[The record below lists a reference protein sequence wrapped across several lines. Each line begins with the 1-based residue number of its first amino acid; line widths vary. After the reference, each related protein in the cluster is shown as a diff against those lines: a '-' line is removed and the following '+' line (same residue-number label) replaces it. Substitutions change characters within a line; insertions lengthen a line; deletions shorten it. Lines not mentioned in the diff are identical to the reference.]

1 MSRNQIIYVALSIVL
16 IVLAFTRALDGI
28 GSERAEEALQ
38 RALATYAIARALNGV
53 ISVAQGTELAI
64 EPAGIG
70 VILTP
75 GEILDPVN
83 DLIERFSWVM
93 LASSASLG
101 VINVLLAISA
111 WVWLSIVM
119 SAGLLLLAYLVW
131 RGKTY
136 ARHSTNLMLKL
147 VIVLVILRFSAPVVV
162 ILNDF
167 IYQQFLSTRYQTAVS
182 ELDET
187 RTRVSEINSEQDV
200 STDDGTERSLM
211 DQARALYESTA
222 QHIKRKL
229 DMEQNMA
236 DLNDA
241 ATNASRA
248 AIDLI
253 VIFIFQTILLPLVFI
268 WIIWYILKQ
277 VINRHLE
284 PGKLLSP

>member
-1 MSRNQIIYVALSIVL
+1 MSRNQIIYMVLSIVL

-28 GSERAEEALQ
+28 GSDRTEQALQ

-70 VILTP
+70 VVLAP

-101 VINVLLAISA
+101 IINVLLAISA
-111 WVWLSIVM
+111 WIWSSVVM
-119 SAGLLLLAYLVW
+119 SAGLLLPAYLIW
-131 RGKTY
+131 RGK
-136 ARHSTNLMLKL
+136 ASAGHSASLIFKL
-147 VIVLVILRFSAPVVV
+147 AIVLVILRFSAPVLV

-167 IYQQFLSTRYQTAVS
+167 IYQQFLSSRYQTAVT

-187 RTRVSEINSEQDV
+187 RTRVSEINSEQNVD
-200 STDDGTERSLM
+200 TDDDTERSLM
-211 DQARALYESTA
+211 DQARALYESTT

-253 VIFIFQTILLPLVFI
+253 VIFVFQTILLPLVFI
-268 WIIWYILKQ
+268 WIIWYVLKQ
-277 VINRHLE
+277 VINRNLE
-284 PGKLLSP
+284 RGKLLGP

>member
-1 MSRNQIIYVALSIVL
+1 MSRNQIIYLALSLVL

-70 VILTP
+70 VVLTP

-83 DLIERFSWVM
+83 DLVERFSWVM

-111 WVWLSIVM
+111 WIWLSVVM
-119 SAGLLLLAYLVW
+119 SVGLLLLAYLIW
-131 RGKTY
+131 SEKASAGQS
-136 ARHSTNLMLKL
+136 ANLMFKL
-147 VIVLVILRFSAPVVV
+147 AIVLVILRFAAPAVVKV
-162 ILNDF
+162 NDF
-167 IYQQFLSTRYQTAVS
+167 IYQQFLSSRYQTAVS

-187 RTRVSEINSEQDV
+187 RTRVSEINSEQNV
-200 STDDGTERSLM
+200 ATDDGTELSLM

-241 ATNASRA
+241 AMNASRA
-248 AIDLI
+248 VIDLI

-268 WIIWYILKQ
+268 WLIWYILKQ
-277 VINRHLE
+277 VINRNL
-284 PGKLLSP
+284 KLNKLPSQ

>member
-1 MSRNQIIYVALSIVL
+1 MSRNQIIYMVLSIVL

-28 GSERAEEALQ
+28 GSDRTEQALQ

-70 VILTP
+70 VVLAP

-111 WVWLSIVM
+111 WIWSSVVM
-119 SAGLLLLAYLVW
+119 SAGLLLPAYLIW
-131 RGKTY
+131 RGK
-136 ARHSTNLMLKL
+136 ASAGHSASLIFKL
-147 VIVLVILRFSAPVVV
+147 AIVLVILRFSAPVLV

-167 IYQQFLSTRYQTAVS
+167 IYQQFLSSRYQTAVT

-187 RTRVSEINSEQDV
+187 RTRVSEINSEQNVD
-200 STDDGTERSLM
+200 TDDDTERSLM
-211 DQARALYESTA
+211 DQARALYESTT

-253 VIFIFQTILLPLVFI
+253 VIFVFQTILLPLVFI
-268 WIIWYILKQ
+268 WIIWHVLKQ
-277 VINRHLE
+277 VINRNLE
-284 PGKLLSP
+284 PGKLLGP

>member
-1 MSRNQIIYVALSIVL
+1 MSRNQIIYMVLSIVL

-28 GSERAEEALQ
+28 GSDRTEQALQ

-70 VILTP
+70 VVLAP

-111 WVWLSIVM
+111 WIWSSVVM
-119 SAGLLLLAYLVW
+119 SAGLLLPAYLIW
-131 RGKTY
+131 RGK
-136 ARHSTNLMLKL
+136 ASAGHSASLIFKL
-147 VIVLVILRFSAPVVV
+147 AIVLVILRFSAPVLV

-167 IYQQFLSTRYQTAVS
+167 IYQQFLSSRYQTAVT

-187 RTRVSEINSEQDV
+187 RTRVSEINSEQNVD
-200 STDDGTERSLM
+200 TDDDTERSLM
-211 DQARALYESTA
+211 DQARALYESTT

-253 VIFIFQTILLPLVFI
+253 VIFVFQTILLPLVFI
-268 WIIWYILKQ
+268 WIIWYVLKQ
-277 VINRHLE
+277 VINRNLE
-284 PGKLLSP
+284 PGKLLGP

>member
-1 MSRNQIIYVALSIVL
+1 MSRNQIIYLALSVLL
-16 IVLAFTRALDGI
+16 IVLAFTRVLDGI

-38 RALATYAIARALNGV
+38 RALATYAISRALNGV

-70 VILTP
+70 VVLTP

-83 DLIERFSWVM
+83 DLVERFSWVM

-111 WVWLSIVM
+111 WIWLSVVM
-119 SAGLLLLAYLVW
+119 SVGLLLLVYFIWSEKASA
-131 RGKTY
+131 GQS
-136 ARHSTNLMLKL
+136 ANLMFKL
-147 VIVLVILRFSAPVVV
+147 AIVLVILRFAAPAVV

-167 IYQQFLSTRYQTAVS
+167 IYQQFLSSRYQTAVS

-187 RTRVSEINSEQDV
+187 RTRVSEINSVQNV
-200 STDDGTERSLM
+200 GTDDGTERSLM
-211 DQARALYESTA
+211 DQARALYESTT

-241 ATNASRA
+241 AMNASRA
-248 AIDLI
+248 VIDLI

-268 WIIWYILKQ
+268 WLIWYVLKQ
-277 VINRHLE
+277 VINRNLKLN
-284 PGKLLSP
+284 KLLSS

>member
-1 MSRNQIIYVALSIVL
+1 MSRNQIIYMVLSIVL

-28 GSERAEEALQ
+28 GSDRTEQALQ

-53 ISVAQGTELAI
+53 ISVVQGTELAI

-70 VILTP
+70 VVLAP

-111 WVWLSIVM
+111 WIWSSVVM
-119 SAGLLLLAYLVW
+119 SAGLLLPAYLIW
-131 RGKTY
+131 RGK
-136 ARHSTNLMLKL
+136 ASAGHSASLIFKL
-147 VIVLVILRFSAPVVV
+147 AIVLVILRFSAPVLV

-167 IYQQFLSTRYQTAVS
+167 IYQQFLSSRYQTAVT

-187 RTRVSEINSEQDV
+187 RTRVSEINSEQNVD
-200 STDDGTERSLM
+200 TDDDTERSLM
-211 DQARALYESTA
+211 DQARALYESTT

-253 VIFIFQTILLPLVFI
+253 VIFVFQTILLPLVFI
-268 WIIWYILKQ
+268 WIIWHVLKQ
-277 VINRHLE
+277 VINRNLE
-284 PGKLLSP
+284 PGKLLGP

>member
-1 MSRNQIIYVALSIVL
+1 MSRNQIVYVALSFVL

-75 GEILDPVN
+75 GEILDPIN

-119 SAGLLLLAYLVW
+119 SVGLLLLAYLVW
-131 RGKTY
+131 RGKTSAGY
-136 ARHSTNLMLKL
+136 SASLMFKL

-167 IYQQFLSTRYQTAVS
+167 IYQQFLSTRYQTAIS

-187 RTRVSEINSEQDV
+187 RTRVAEINSEQNV
-200 STDDGTERSLM
+200 STDDGAERSLI

-236 DLNDA
+236 DLNDT

-284 PGKLLSP
+284 PGKLLSS

>member
-1 MSRNQIIYVALSIVL
+1 MSRNQIVYVALSFVL

-75 GEILDPVN
+75 GEILDPIN
-83 DLIERFSWVM
+83 DLIERFSWIM

-119 SAGLLLLAYLVW
+119 SVGLLLLAYLVW
-131 RGKTY
+131 RGKTSAGY
-136 ARHSTNLMLKL
+136 SASLMFKL

-167 IYQQFLSTRYQTAVS
+167 IYQQFLSTRYQTAIS

-187 RTRVSEINSEQDV
+187 RTRVAEINSEQNV
-200 STDDGTERSLM
+200 STDDGAERSLI

-236 DLNDA
+236 DLNDT

-284 PGKLLSP
+284 PGKLLSS